1 MDINTKFGYW
11 IKVAPFTGF
20 KLEKYG
26 RPFNVGKHV
35 VPENL
40 NELSIGQLLELSDL
54 SSDNDCIYDVCRI
67 VLDMNRKEVDKARA
81 VDVVMFCGWV
91 MSEVEK
97 ITKLFSRS
105 KSQPTAIEKKAGIEG
120 LQFGMF
126 GLLDW
131 YALRMGITNHDDVL
145 PVPWMR
151 IYRCMDMDD
160 KKAQFNKKLQEV
172 MSDEYRRKNKRNS
185 RK

>member
-20 KLEKYG
+20 KMEKYA
-26 RPFNVGKHV
+26 RPSYVGKRA
-35 VPENL
+35 VPDDL
-40 NELSIGQLLELSDL
+40 SELTIGQLLELSDL
-54 SSDNDCIYDVCRI
+54 SDNNDCIYDVCRI
-67 VLDMNRKEVDKARA
+67 MLGMERKEVDKARA

-105 KSQPTAIEKKAGIEG
+105 KSQPTAIEKKAGIDK

-160 KKAQFNKKLQEV
+160 KKTQFNKKLQEV